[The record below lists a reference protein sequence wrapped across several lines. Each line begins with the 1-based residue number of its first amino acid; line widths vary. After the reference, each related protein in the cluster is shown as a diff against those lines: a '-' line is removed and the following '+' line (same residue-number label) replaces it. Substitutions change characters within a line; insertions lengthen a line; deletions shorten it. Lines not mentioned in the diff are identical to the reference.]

1 MPKGI
6 LGRKLGMTQIFTE
19 TGVLLP
25 VTVIEAGPCPVVQV
39 KTEAS
44 DGYNA
49 IQIGFE
55 EKPERR
61 TTKPLQGHFAK
72 AGLKPCR
79 VLRELRA
86 EDAAEL
92 DGVNV
97 GQEITVD
104 IFESGDYVDVTGI
117 SKGKGFAGVVKR
129 WNFGRGPMSHG
140 SMYHRRVGSLGDTGA
155 ARVFKGRK
163 LPGRMGGEQVTIQ
176 GLQIVRVDPE
186 RNLLLVR
193 GSVPGPKGGVVLVR
207 ESVKRRK
214 KKGA

>member
-6 LGRKLGMTQIFTE
+6 LGKKLGMTQIFTE

-39 KTEAS
+39 KKEAT
-44 DGYNA
+44 DGDNA

-55 EKPERR
+55 EKPEKRITR
-61 TTKPLQGHFAK
+61 PLRGHYAK
-72 AGLKPCR
+72 AGVKPR
-79 VLRELRA
+79 RLLRELRTKN
-86 EDAAEL
+86 AAAL
-92 DGVNV
+92 DEVNV

-117 SKGKGFAGVVKR
+117 SKGKGFAGVIKR
-129 WNFGRGPMSHG
+129 WNFHRGPMGHG
-140 SMYHRRVGSLGDTGA
+140 SMYHRRVGSLGATGA
-155 ARVFKGRK
+155 SRVFKGRK

-176 GLQIVRVDPE
+176 GLRVVRVDPE

-193 GSVPGPKGGVVLVR
+193 GSVPGPNGGLVLVR
-207 ESVKRRK
+207 PTIKN